1 MRIRLAYGKNGLD
14 VEVPE
19 RNLAKVLTIGTVPP
33 LNHPEGIIEQS
44 LQSPICS
51 PPLGMLAQQAKT
63 VCIAVCDVTRPAPNK
78 QLLPPVLRILEQNG
92 VKKENIT
99 ILIATG
105 LHRSSTPEELDL
117 ILGADILG
125 HCNVVDHHASVRE
138 EQSYLGTTTKNTPV
152 YVDKRYVEAGLKLTV
167 GFIEPHLMAGFS
179 GGRKMVAPGCA
190 GEETIKRL
198 HSPAF
203 LDNPLCRE
211 GSIDSN
217 PLHHELLE
225 IARMAGHDFIVDVSL
240 DAERNIT
247 GIFSGEPR
255 AAHAAGVQ
263 AVRTFVRATVRE
275 PADIV
280 VTTSAGFP
288 LDLTYYQSIKGMT
301 AALPVVKKGG
311 MLILAAECAEGLG
324 SEAFAAMATRFR
336 SDRDFDEWIHHHPVE
351 IDQWQL
357 QECVKA
363 TQHADV
369 VLVSH
374 GIHDDQKARLFVKS
388 AASVAE
394 ALDRGL
400 KRFGPTASIAVIPKG
415 PYTLVEVDPS
425 SV

>member
-1 MRIRLAYGKNGLD
+1 
-14 VEVPE
+14 
-19 RNLAKVLTIGTVPP
+19 
-33 LNHPEGIIEQS
+33 
-44 LQSPICS
+44 
-51 PPLGMLAQQAKT
+51 
-63 VCIAVCDVTRPAPNK
+63 
-78 QLLPPVLRILEQNG
+78 

-99 ILIATG
+99 ILIAAG
-105 LHRSSTPEELDL
+105 LHRPSTPEELDL

-125 HCNVVDHHASVRE
+125 HCNVVDHHANARE

-190 GEETIKRL
+190 GEQTIKRL

-203 LDNPLCRE
+203 LDDPLCRE

-240 DAERNIT
+240 DGERNIT

-301 AALPVVKKGG
+301 SALPVVKKGG

-363 TQHADV
+363 TRHADV

-400 KRFGPTASIAVIPKG
+400 KRFGSKASVAVIPKG